1 MQNDT
6 SSHLLE
12 DVTIQVEG
20 IDPALLYGPRDQNL
34 QRLEL
39 AFQGVILSARGG
51 SLRIR
56 GDAQQ
61 VATIQTVIKDLI
73 DVAARKG
80 EINEDDINLVVAL
93 QKSDDAS
100 KLPLL
105 AGTDVIIK
113 THTGDLVR
121 AKTINQRVI
130 VDAITRNDIVFAI
143 GPAGTGKTY
152 TSVAL
157 AVRALK
163 DKQVRKIVLC
173 RPAVE
178 AGENLG
184 FLPGGLRDKIDPYLR
199 PLYDALEEMIEQ
211 EKLEAHMAKN
221 IIEIAPL
228 AYMRGRTLNNA
239 FVILDEA
246 QNATRTQLKMFLTRL
261 GVNSRA
267 IITGDVTQTDLPTS
281 KESGLRRIHE
291 ILDGITGIG
300 FVYLNEHD
308 VVRHKL
314 IRDIIKAYDKHE
326 KADAERKEQRSK
338 PDLEEGA

>member
-1 MQNDT
+1 MMNDT
-6 SSHLLE
+6 QAPILE
-12 DVTIQVEG
+12 DITIDIEG
-20 IDPALLYGPRDQNL
+20 IDPSVLYGARDQHL
-34 QRLEL
+34 QRLEV
-39 AFQGVILSARGG
+39 AFQGVILSARG
-51 SLRIR
+51 SYLRIR
-56 GDAQQ
+56 GESQQ
-61 VATIQTVIKDLI
+61 VAAVQAAIKDLI

-80 EINEDDINLVVAL
+80 QITEDDINLVVAMQL
-93 QKSDDAS
+93 SHDAS
-100 KLPLL
+100 KLPLM
-105 AGTDVIIK
+105 AGTDVILK

-157 AVRALK
+157 AARALK

-211 EKLEAHMAKN
+211 EKLEALMAKN

-281 KESGLRRIHE
+281 KESGLMRIHE

-326 KADAERKEQRSK
+326 KADAERKELRKK
-338 PDLEEGA
+338 PDQEDR

>member
-1 MQNDT
+1 MNTDT
-6 SSHLLE
+6 TTPKFE
-12 DVTIQVEG
+12 DVTIPIEG
-20 IDPALLYGPRDQNL
+20 IDPALLYGVRDQHL

-39 AFQGVILSARGG
+39 AFQGVILSARGNN
-51 SLRIR
+51 LRIR
-56 GDAQQ
+56 GEAQQ
-61 VATIQTVIKDLI
+61 VSTIQAVIRDLM

-80 EINEDDINLVVAL
+80 LINEDDINLVMAM
-93 QKSDDAS
+93 QQSGDAS

-105 AGTDVIIK
+105 TGTDVILK
-113 THTGDLVR
+113 THTGELVR

-157 AVRALK
+157 AARALK
-163 DKQVRKIVLC
+163 DKQIRKIVLC

-199 PLYDALEEMIEQ
+199 PLYDSLEEMIEP
-211 EKLEAHMAKN
+211 EKLEALMAKN

-281 KESGLRRIHE
+281 KESGLMRIHE
-291 ILDGITGIG
+291 ILEGITGIG
-300 FVYLNEHD
+300 FVYMNEND

-314 IRDIIKAYDKHE
+314 IRDIIKAYDKSE
-326 KADAERKEQRSK
+326 KADAERKENRKK
-338 PDLEEGA
+338 PDLEYLG

>member
-6 SSHLLE
+6 SSQLLE

-291 ILDGITGIG
+291 ILDGISGIG

>member
-1 MQNDT
+1 MISDT
-6 SSHLLE
+6 PAPILE
-12 DVTIQVEG
+12 DVTINVDG
-20 IDPALLYGPRDQNL
+20 IDPAVLFGARDQHL

-56 GDAQQ
+56 GESLQ
-61 VATIQTVIKDLI
+61 VATLQTVINDLI
-73 DVAARKG
+73 DVVARKG
-80 EINEDDINLVVAL
+80 QINEDDINLVVAM
-93 QKSDDAS
+93 QQSSDAS

-105 AGTDVIIK
+105 AGTDVILK

-157 AVRALK
+157 AARALK

-211 EKLEAHMAKN
+211 EKLEALMAKN

-246 QNATRTQLKMFLTRL
+246 QNATRMQLKMFLTRL

-281 KESGLRRIHE
+281 KESGLMRIHK

-300 FVYLNEHD
+300 FVYLNEQD

-326 KADAERKEQRSK
+326 KADAERKEQRKK
-338 PDLEEGA
+338 PGLEDLG

>member
-6 SSHLLE
+6 SSQLLE

>member
-6 SSHLLE
+6 SSQLLE

-39 AFQGVILSARGG
+39 VFQGVILSARGG

>member
-1 MQNDT
+1 MITDT
-6 SSHLLE
+6 PAPVLE

-20 IDPALLYGPRDQNL
+20 IDPGLLYGARDQHL

-56 GDAQQ
+56 GESLQ
-61 VATIQTVIKDLI
+61 VATVQAVIKDLI
-73 DVAARKG
+73 DVGARKG
-80 EINEDDINLVVAL
+80 QINEDDINLVIAM
-93 QKSDDAS
+93 QQSSDAS

-105 AGTDVIIK
+105 AGTDVILK

-157 AVRALK
+157 AARALK

-211 EKLEAHMAKN
+211 EKLEALMAKN

-281 KESGLRRIHE
+281 KESGLMRIHE

-300 FVYLNEHD
+300 FVYMNEQD

-326 KADAERKEQRSK
+326 KADAERKEQRRK
-338 PDLEEGA
+338 PDQESQG

>member
-1 MQNDT
+1 MISDT
-6 SSHLLE
+6 PAPILE
-12 DVTIQVEG
+12 DVTIDVDG
-20 IDPALLYGPRDQNL
+20 IDPSVLYGARDQHL

-56 GDAQQ
+56 GESQQ
-61 VATIQTVIKDLI
+61 VATVQTVINDLI
-73 DVAARKG
+73 DVVARKG
-80 EINEDDINLVVAL
+80 QINEDDINLVVAM
-93 QKSDDAS
+93 QQSSDAS

-105 AGTDVIIK
+105 AGTDVILK

-157 AVRALK
+157 AARALK

-211 EKLEAHMAKN
+211 EKLEALMAKN

-261 GVNSRA
+261 GLNSRA

-281 KESGLRRIHE
+281 KESGLMRIHE

-326 KADAERKEQRSK
+326 KADAERKEQRKK
-338 PDLEEGA
+338 PGLEDLG

>member
-1 MQNDT
+1 MASEPD
-6 SSHLLE
+6 SPVLE
-12 DVTIQVEG
+12 DLSITIHGV
-20 IDPALLYGPRDQNL
+20 DPSLFYGTRDANL
-34 QRLEL
+34 QKLEL
-39 AFQGVILSARGG
+39 AFPGVMLSARGDQ
-51 SLRIR
+51 LRVR
-56 GDAQQ
+56 GEASQ
-61 VATIQTVIKDLI
+61 VLAVQAAVKDLL
-73 DVAARKG
+73 DVAIRKG
-80 EINEDDINLVVAL
+80 QLGEDDINLVVAL
-93 QKSDDAS
+93 QQSQDAS

-105 AGTDVIIK
+105 AGTDVILK
-113 THTGDLVR
+113 THNGELIR

-130 VDAITRNDIVFAI
+130 VESISRNDIVFAI

-163 DKQVRKIVLC
+163 DKEVRKIVLC

-221 IIEIAPL
+221 VIEIAPL

-267 IITGDVTQTDLPTS
+267 IITGDATQTDLPTS
-281 KESGLRRIHE
+281 KESGLMRIQE
-291 ILDGITGIG
+291 ILDGINGIG
-300 FVYLNEHD
+300 FVQLNEQD

-314 IRDIIKAYDKHE
+314 IRDIIKAYDKVE
-326 KADAERKEQRSK
+326 KADAQRKEQRKKAS
-338 PDLEEGA
+338 EEERE

>member
-1 MQNDT
+1 MPID
-6 SSHLLE
+6 SELE
-12 DVTIQVEG
+12 AQEDIIVS
-20 IDPALLYGPRDQNL
+20 IDGFDPSTLYGTQDQNL
-34 QRLEL
+34 HRIEL
-39 AFQGVILSARGG
+39 AFPGVILTARGNQ
-51 SLRIR
+51 LRIR
-56 GDAQQ
+56 GNA
-61 VATIQTVIKDLI
+61 VEVIKVQSVIRDLM
-73 DVAARKG
+73 DVGARKG
-80 EINEDDINLVVAL
+80 ELSIDDINLVVAL
-93 QKSDDAS
+93 QQSHDIS
-100 KLPLL
+100 RNPILS
-105 AGTDVIIK
+105 GTDVIIK
-113 THTGDLVR
+113 THTGDLIR
-121 AKTINQRVI
+121 AKTLNQRVI
-130 VDAITRNDIVFAI
+130 VESITKNDIVFAI

-163 DKQVRKIVLC
+163 EKQVRRIVLC

-199 PLYDALEEMIEQ
+199 PLYDSLEEMIDQ
-211 EKLEAHMAKN
+211 EKLEGYMFKN

-281 KESGLRRIHE
+281 KESGLMRIQE

-300 FVYLNEHD
+300 FVHMNEHD

-326 KADAERKEQRSK
+326 KTDAELKEKRRKPNTGDNE
-338 PDLEEGA
+338 

>member
-6 SSHLLE
+6 SSQLLE
-12 DVTIQVEG
+12 DITIQVEG

-34 QRLEL
+34 QKLEL

-51 SLRIR
+51 NLRIR
-56 GDAQQ
+56 GDVQQ
-61 VATIQTVIKDLI
+61 VATIQSVIKDLV

-80 EINEDDINLVVAL
+80 EIAEDDINLVVAL

-326 KADAERKEQRSK
+326 KADAERKEQRNK
-338 PDLEEGA
+338 PDLEENA

>member
-1 MQNDT
+1 MPVDI
-6 SSHLLE
+6 SAPLFE
-12 DVTIQVEG
+12 DLVIPIEG
-20 IDPALLYGPRDQNL
+20 IDPVIVFGTQDQHL
-34 QRLEL
+34 HAIEK
-39 AFQGVILSARGG
+39 AFDQLILTARGNM
-51 SLRIR
+51 LRVRGLPAEVLIVQTIIR
-56 GDAQQ
+56 
-61 VATIQTVIKDLI
+61 DLM
-73 DVAARKG
+73 DVARRKG
-80 EINEDDINLVVAL
+80 ELSKDDIQLVL
-93 QKSDDAS
+93 TIHQSQDPS

-105 AGTDVIIK
+105 SGDDVILK
-113 THTGDLVR
+113 THLGEIVR
-121 AKTINQRVI
+121 AKTINQRLI

-163 DKQVRKIVLC
+163 EKQVRKIVLC

-211 EKLEAHMAKN
+211 EKLEAHLVKN

-228 AYMRGRTLNNA
+228 AYMRGRTLNHA

-267 IITGDVTQTDLPTS
+267 IITGDVTQTDLPSS
-281 KESGLRRIHE
+281 KESGLMRIHE
-291 ILDGITGIG
+291 ILQDISGIG
-300 FVYLNEHD
+300 FVYMNEQD

-326 KADAERKEQRSK
+326 KADAERKELRK
-338 PDLEEGA
+338 KADEDEA

>member
-1 MQNDT
+1 MITDT
-6 SSHLLE
+6 PAPILE

-20 IDPALLYGPRDQNL
+20 IDPAVLYGARDQHL

-56 GDAQQ
+56 GESQQ
-61 VATIQTVIKDLI
+61 VATVQTVIKDLM

-80 EINEDDINLVVAL
+80 QINEDDINLVVAM
-93 QKSDDAS
+93 QQSSDAS

-105 AGTDVIIK
+105 AGTDVILK

-157 AVRALK
+157 AARALK

-211 EKLEAHMAKN
+211 EKLEALMAKN

-281 KESGLRRIHE
+281 KESGLMRIHE

-314 IRDIIKAYDKHE
+314 IRDIIKAYDKSE
-326 KADAERKEQRSK
+326 KADAERKEQRKK
-338 PDLEEGA
+338 PGLEDQG